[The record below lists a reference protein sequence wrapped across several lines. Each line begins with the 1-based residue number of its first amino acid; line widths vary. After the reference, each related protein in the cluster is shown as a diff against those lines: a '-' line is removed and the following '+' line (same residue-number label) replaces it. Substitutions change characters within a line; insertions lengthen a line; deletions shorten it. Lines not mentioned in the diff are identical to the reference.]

1 MGSRA
6 SVVIKTYG
14 KVNEFNNAST
24 DVINFL
30 MKREEID
37 DTQYLNWVS
46 EDYNTIEV
54 DISQIRSLIDKLKQE
69 YPKDR
74 DNIYIDNS
82 RLTINEFIESFENLI
97 ADNNRLLNECKFDAA
112 TINVYKDNLTIEWN

>member
-6 SVVIKTYG
+6 SVVVKTYG
-14 KVNEFNNAST
+14 KVNEFNNASV

-30 MKREEID
+30 KNREEID

-46 EDYNTIEV
+46 EDYSTIEV

-82 RLTINEFIESFENLI
+82 RLTINEFIEAFENLI
-97 ADNNRLLNECKFDAA
+97 ADNNRLLNECKFDDA
-112 TINVYKDNLTIEWN
+112 TIDFYKNNLTIEWN